1 MSIRFHRAIRFTMS
15 AIAIVAALFAA
26 PGTVAPRADE
36 PGPDGYVCPPCGCSE
51 DGKVSSEPGS
61 CKACS
66 MKRIRQSQ
74 IQRVAVLLYEGVQ
87 IIDYAAPWEVFG
99 QAGYEIFSVSKTGQ
113 PLKTSMGM
121 AVTPAHSFETA
132 PVPTILL
139 VPGGDVRSI
148 LQDKAA
154 VDWVRATAGKA
165 KHVLSVCN
173 GAFILA
179 EAGLLE
185 NQKATTYYPM
195 MDMLQSAAP
204 GIQVVRDA
212 RWVDI
217 GKVITSAG
225 LSSGMD
231 SSIHLVSKI
240 SGLAAAQRLALNLEY
255 DWKPEGGYARG
266 ALAVNHMPRLNG
278 PAWEGT
284 EMLATAG
291 ERDRWE
297 TRFRLKGSA
306 TPAEVLSRVKSTLD
320 TMRSWTPPSSAAG
333 PAEARW
339 SFEDDEKRSWTG
351 RARVSQDASDAGSLL
366 LVLEVARDGAAQA
379 SAAGGSPGR

>member
-1 MSIRFHRAIRFTMS
+1 MSIRSHRAVR
-15 AIAIVAALFAA
+15 IAMAALAA
-26 PGTVAPRADE
+26 AATLLATGGAVAPRSDE
-36 PGPDGYVCPPCGCSE
+36 PAQDGYVCPPCGCSE
-51 DGKVSSEPGS
+51 DGKVSNEPGS

-66 MKRIRQSQ
+66 MRRIRQSQ
-74 IQRVAVLLYEGVQ
+74 IQRVAVLLFEGVQ

-99 QAGYEIFSVSKTGQ
+99 QAGFEIFSVSKTGQ

-148 LQDKAA
+148 VEDKAA

-185 NQKATTYYPM
+185 NQKATTYYPL
-195 MDMLQSAAP
+195 MDMLESAAP
-204 GIQVVRDA
+204 GIHVVRDA
-212 RWVDI
+212 RCVDN

-240 SGLAAAQRLALNLEY
+240 LGLATAQRLALNLEY
-255 DWKPEGGYARG
+255 DWKPEGGYVRG

-278 PAWEGT
+278 PAWEGA

-306 TPAEVLSRVKSTLD
+306 TPAEVLSRVKATLD
-320 TMRSWTPPSSAAG
+320 NMRSWTPQSAAATG

-339 SFEDDEKRSWTG
+339 SFEDDAKRPWTG
-351 RARVSQDASDAGSLL
+351 RARITPDASEAGSLL
-366 LVLEVARDGAAQA
+366 LVLEVARDGAARA
-379 SAAGGSPGR
+379 SAGGSLGR